1 MRQLS
6 KGIFPS
12 GNFPTVKFPK
22 LQPPAAALGP
32 YPALAAA
39 LDPPIAA
46 CGASIRRPNL
56 TFGNLLFGKL
66 HNWEIVTWEV
76 ALGK

>member
-22 LQPPAAALGP
+22 LQLPAAALGP

-39 LDPPIAA
+39 LGPPLQPAA
-46 CGASIRRPNL
+46 PRSEGL
-56 TFGNLLFGKL
+56 T
-66 HNWEIVTWEV
+66 
-76 ALGK
+76 